1 MVKETTNRDE
11 LGDVIARLERRNR
24 NLHRV
29 NEVSQRLTSLLDEVD
44 VMGYVVQAS
53 AEIIGAPVSSLW
65 LWEDER
71 LETLTCRAT
80 HPPETVEQLS
90 QHRIRPDHGIGG
102 WVAVNG
108 KTAVTEDAYKDN
120 RFAHEI
126 DGETGFRTE
135 SMLAVPVILRDMVIG
150 VIEILNKETADFDDE
165 DVLMVETLAAAA
177 AIALDNARLV
187 GDLQTQ
193 NEELDA
199 FAHTV
204 AHDLKGPLTMVLGY
218 SDMLEGDINDIDSA
232 EVSLIASAVS
242 RNARKMDS
250 IIKEIL
256 LLSSV
261 RKQAVT
267 FQAVNMAEVVHEAL
281 HRIDHQVRETQAQIV
296 SPTDW
301 PTVCGYA
308 PWIEEV
314 WVNYISNAVK
324 YGGRPPHVELG
335 FDEQDDQVWFWV
347 RDNGA
352 GISAEAQ
359 RKLFVPFTRL
369 EQVRVKG
376 HGLGLSIVHRIVSKL
391 DGQTAVEST
400 VGQGSCFKFSLP
412 RNF

>member
-1 MVKETTNRDE
+1 MVEIRTEPNQLSSVVD
-11 LGDVIARLERRNR
+11 RLERRNR

-29 NEVSQRLTSLLDEVD
+29 NEVSQMLTSLLDEED
-44 VMGYVVQAS
+44 VMGYLVQAS

-65 LWEDER
+65 LWEDEN
-71 LETLTCRAT
+71 LNTLTCRAT
-80 HPPETVEQLS
+80 HPPETVEKLS
-90 QHRIRPDHGIGG
+90 QHHIRPDHGIGG

-108 KTAVTEDAYKDN
+108 RTAVTEDAYKDN

-126 DGETGFRTE
+126 DGETGFRTQ
-135 SMLAVPVILRDMVIG
+135 SMLAVPLILRDMVIG
-150 VIEILNKETADFDDE
+150 VIEILNKESADFDDE

-204 AHDLKGPLTMVLGY
+204 AHDLKSPLTMVLGY
-218 SDMLEGDINDIDSA
+218 SDMLTEDVDVMEPA
-232 EVSLIASAVS
+232 EITHIANAVA

-261 RKQAVT
+261 RKQAVQFAPVPMHT
-267 FQAVNMAEVVHEAL
+267 VVEEAQQ
-281 HRIDHQVRETQAQIV
+281 RITHLIQQSNATIEYPDT
-296 SPTDW
+296 W
-301 PTVCGYA
+301 PSAFGYA
-308 PWIEEV
+308 PWVEEV

-324 YGGRPPHVELG
+324 YGGEPPHVVLG
-335 FDEQDDQVWFWV
+335 YEALGDVVWFSVW
-347 RDNGA
+347 DNGK

-359 RKLFVPFTRL
+359 TKLFVPFTRL

-376 HGLGLSIVHRIVSKL
+376 HGLGLSIVQRIVMKL
-391 DGQTAVEST
+391 GGQTAVEST
-400 VGQGSCFKFSLP
+400 LGRGSCFKFSLP
-412 RNF
+412 QVS